1 MAELTGSP
9 ACFYH
14 LPSRKE
20 FTFWRLGP
28 EVQRIGADVASLAR
42 AAIAAEPE
50 GVDFIHEPG
59 DVWAVIEEQAGL
71 EIPAVIAFSSQS
83 GSGEIGGPDV
93 GDGAID
99 DEDFRVEARA
109 QAAFEQVAFS
119 QGGMFVEV
127 GAEPWAWFFG
137 VEEAYGDAAT
147 DQFGEDGDE
156 RAERLAFGA
165 ALDEDVFEVGGSDP
179 EEFFGGGE
187 DIAQDARVVF
197 GIQHEFGGWAGHW
210 SVDRGGDDGVRWGS
224 GRAAGFQVGVA
235 RCSWKNRSIKEKAT
249 RLRAGL

>member
-1 MAELTGSP
+1 MCSI
-9 ACFYH
+9 
-14 LPSRKE
+14 
-20 FTFWRLGP
+20 
-28 EVQRIGADVASLAR
+28 V
-42 AAIAAEPE
+42 
-50 GVDFIHEPG
+50 
-59 DVWAVIEEQAGL
+59 EEQAGL
-71 EIPAVIAFSSQS
+71 EIPAVIAFGSES

-99 DEDFRVEARA
+99 DEDFRMEAWA
-109 QAAFEQVAFS
+109 EAAFEQVAFA
-119 QGGMFVEV
+119 QGGMFVEI

-137 VEEAYGDAAT
+137 VEEAHGDAAT

-156 RAERLAFGA
+156 RAERPAFGA
-165 ALDEDVFEVGGSDP
+165 AFDEDVFEVGGSDP

-210 SVDRGGDDGVRWGS
+210 SGHGGGGDGVRWGS

-235 RCSWKNRSIKEKAT
+235 RCSWKNRSIKVTAT